1 MTWLTRSGPHNWVT
15 IALDGVARYERFIMK
30 KLIPLTVAAGL
41 AAVLGAGVAEARG
54 PQQVTFDVTIT
65 NQSVPGLL
73 DTDRAMGTVPLSPP
87 VYAVANG
94 AGPTMF
100 RDGQPAS
107 LGIEGVAEDGA
118 VVELLTEL
126 DDLRRVDQAGA
137 AFGPDGP
144 LFAGQST
151 TFRITATPGD
161 RLFVATM
168 FVQSNDFFFADD
180 GHGIRLFH
188 GNQPTSGDVTSQI
201 DLWDSG
207 TEADTAPGTG
217 PDQKP
222 VMDGIDGPAEDSAST
237 VVTLASETGDGF
249 DLPSDE
255 DVIKVTITPV
265 G

>member
-1 MTWLTRSGPHNWVT
+1 
-15 IALDGVARYERFIMK
+15 MK
-30 KLIPLTVAAGL
+30 KLFSLTVAAGL
-41 AAVLGAGVAEARG
+41 TAALGAGVAEARG
-54 PQQVTFDVTIT
+54 PQQVTFEVTIT

-100 RDGQPAS
+100 RDGQAAS
-107 LGIEGVAEDGA
+107 LGIEGLAEDGA
-118 VVELLTEL
+118 VGDLLAELG
-126 DDLRRVDQAGA
+126 DVHRVDQAGV

-151 TFRITATPGD
+151 TFTIAASPGD
-161 RLFVATM
+161 RLFLATM
-168 FVQSNDFFFADD
+168 FVQSNDFFFSDD
-180 GHGIRLFH
+180 GHGIALFH
-188 GNQPTSGDVTSQI
+188 GKTPASGDVTSQI

-222 VMDGIDGPAEDSAST
+222 VMDGIDGPAEDSEST
-237 VVTLASETGDGF
+237 DVTLASETGDGF
-249 DLPSDE
+249 ELPSDE
-255 DVIKVTITPV
+255 DVIQVTITPV